1 MEIEVN
7 YYYDMFDF
15 YGNEVTI
22 SVFND
27 DSVTV
32 EYYDFDLYRM
42 NSKEFDNETAAYN
55 WAYKR
60 GYRE

>member
-1 MEIEVN
+1 MTILN
-7 YYYDMFDF
+7 KYDMFDF
-15 YGNEVTI
+15 YGDTATI

-27 DSVTV
+27 DTAIV
-32 EYYDFDLYRM
+32 EFYDFDLCRIDY
-42 NSKEFDNETAAYN
+42 KEFDNETAAYN